1 MIKVAVCD
9 DNVIFLE
16 NMKAALQKDVRV
28 AEIEL
33 YREPEDF
40 WDAVTGLHRDFDV
53 VFMDIELGKAK
64 TGINYAQE
72 LYDIVPS
79 LSIIYITGYNDRYA
93 QHVLLA
99 DTNLIGYLTKPLDEI
114 LLRRYLDKVYKKK
127 SKNTFLTF
135 DIRGKTF
142 MVLAET
148 ILYIESHNHTVSIH
162 TDQETYVSYEKLS
175 DLQKRLPKYFI
186 QCHKSF
192 LVNMKHISSLEPGK
206 LKIRDDHFV
215 PVSKSCVTETRAAFF
230 RYIGQEL

>member
-16 NMKAALQKDVRV
+16 NMKAALQKDARV
-28 AEIEL
+28 SEIEL
-33 YREPEDF
+33 YHDPEDF

-72 LYDIVPS
+72 LYDIVPR
-79 LSIIYITGYNDRYA
+79 LSIIYVTGYNDRYA
-93 QHVLLA
+93 QHILLA

-114 LLRRYLDKVYKKK
+114 LLRRYLDKVCKKK
-127 SKNTFLTF
+127 NKNTFLTF

-162 TDQETYVSYEKLS
+162 TEQETYVSYEKLS
-175 DLQKRLPKYFI
+175 DLRKRLPKYFI

-206 LKIRDDHFV
+206 LKVRDSHLV
-215 PVSKSCVTETRAAFF
+215 PVSKSCVAETRAAFF
-230 RYIGQEL
+230 RYIGQDL